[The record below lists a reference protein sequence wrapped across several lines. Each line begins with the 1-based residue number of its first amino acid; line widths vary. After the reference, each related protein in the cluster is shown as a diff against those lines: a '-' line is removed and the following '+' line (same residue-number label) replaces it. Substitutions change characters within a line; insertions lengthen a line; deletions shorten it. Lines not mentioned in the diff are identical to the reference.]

1 MNNPWLTEISRI
13 LLLLLS
19 SLIFGYLTEQWII
32 SLLIHC
38 TIYGGWN
45 IYQLWQFKHWIS
57 KGGSI
62 KKVPQTSGVLDF
74 IVQHFIRSKNSSKAK
89 KKRLSVIANH
99 YQAVMSALP
108 DATIILNKNHDIE
121 WANKPSR
128 KILGIH
134 VIKSIGQPISK
145 YVDNLALHDLL
156 SLKDKQG
163 EIEIQSPMDIL
174 KTLSIAKVNYYQG
187 KVLILARDV
196 SQRIAIQKLRKDFIS
211 NASHELRTPLTVISG
226 YMDVLDDDEDL
237 PVYIKKVINS
247 SLQQAIRMEKIL
259 DDILM
264 LSKLEAKGYSDGR
277 GKIIDIPLL
286 LQRVV
291 ADFEATTEE
300 DDYSFNLE
308 HDPDLML
315 KIKEVEFYSLCQNLI
330 SNAVKYSR
338 KKTDI
343 DISWKLNQKGEAC
356 LTVVDHGEGIAKE
369 HLSRLTER
377 FYRINIER
385 NKKIAG
391 TGLGLSIVKHIL
403 DNYGARLKI
412 KSKLNKGSTF
422 SACFPITRVFSSN
435 NK

>member
-1 MNNPWLTEISRI
+1 MNNPWFIEISRI

-19 SLIFGYLTEQWII
+19 SLIFGYLTEQWIL

-38 TIYGGWN
+38 TIYGVWN
-45 IYQLWQFKHWIS
+45 IYQLWRFKHWIT

-62 KKVPQTSGVLDF
+62 KRAPQTSGIWDL
-74 IVQHFIRSKNSSKAK
+74 IVQHFIRSKNSYKAK
-89 KKRLSVIANH
+89 KKRLTVIADH

-108 DATIILNKNHDIE
+108 DATIILNKNNEIE

-145 YVDNLALHDLL
+145 YVADLALQDLL

-163 EIEIQSPMDIL
+163 EIEIQSPMDVL

-196 SQRIAIQKLRKDFIS
+196 SQRIATQKLRKGFIS

-237 PVYIKKVINS
+237 PPYIKKVINS

-259 DDILM
+259 DDILV
-264 LSKLEAKGYSDGR
+264 LSKLEAKGYSKGR

-291 ADFEATTEE
+291 ADFEAATI
-300 DDYSFNLE
+300 DDDCSFNLK

-315 KIKEVEFYSLCQNLI
+315 KIKEGEFYSLCQNLI
-330 SNAVKYSR
+330 SNAIKYSSNEA
-338 KKTDI
+338 DI
-343 DISWKLNQKGEAC
+343 DISWMLNEKGEAC
-356 LTVVDHGEGIAKE
+356 LTVTDHGEGIAEE

-385 NKKIAG
+385 NKKISG

-403 DNYGARLKI
+403 DNYGAYLDI
-412 KSKLNKGSTF
+412 KSELHKGSTF

-435 NK
+435 N